1 MLIRFV
7 KVSYFGW
14 NPCVMAGI
22 ERAPKANV
30 NFLGHVLCLTCSF
43 FSYAHIKICQVVK
56 ILKCNI
62 EYSTEVC
69 SFLLRSKGLSLVDGF
84 YFVHIMAIHE
94 IE

>member
-30 NFLGHVLCLTCSF
+30 NFLGHMLCLRCSF
-43 FSYAHIKICQVVK
+43 FFLCTYQNLSGSED
-56 ILKCNI
+56 L
-62 EYSTEVC
+62 EV
-69 SFLLRSKGLSLVDGF
+69 
-84 YFVHIMAIHE
+84 
-94 IE
+94 

>member
-30 NFLGHVLCLTCSF
+30 NFLGHMLCLTCSF
-43 FSYAHIKICQVVK
+43 FSYAHINQN
-56 ILKCNI
+56 LSGG
-62 EYSTEVC
+62 EDLEV
-69 SFLLRSKGLSLVDGF
+69 
-84 YFVHIMAIHE
+84 
-94 IE
+94 